1 LSIDF
6 QTKSITNIATK
17 KPSSKTQLTTNKQA
31 LSNPILAVPNPFGCA
46 HPKISN
52 SASSYH

>member
-52 SASSYH
+52 LASSYH